1 MSNARR
7 ASAIKLFMRHSKV
20 LLALGTGLVMLVA
33 CGDDAPDSPSPTAP
47 LADGGPGPATP
58 ATQLPLVV
66 DAASVAP
73 TTTVT
78 VSTPERYTATIE
90 LPGLGATPVE
100 AGGKT
105 YQRLRIAE
113 GGLVAAVGKPAV
125 PYITKVLVLPRD
137 ENGELIVPAIKVTPG
152 APVEVTDLDVLP
164 AQPPAVDHSL
174 AEILAY
180 PPPAFTRDDAAY
192 AATTPYPGAPFDSQI
207 TASGDLDLLVVRIYP
222 VQVNAGGRSASVS
235 TKIDIDV
242 DFNPGK
248 VVIRPPTMTDETDV
262 DGSTTLTHD
271 VPPGFVANAG
281 VMKTIPRVIPGLLDD
296 PPVADDA
303 MANLVIVA
311 PDAFLRAT
319 YAFVTHKRKL
329 GMRVKVFT
337 PPTTAEGTPTIPY
350 HYDDL
355 RADLVQN
362 WRNDGILAELTDPD
376 EPGLPASENIKQV
389 RAYFHVTRE
398 HQRKLG
404 VEVVFGAYP
413 DQDKPVEVSFATKQP
428 NGTITPTHSLKMAK
442 PSANTNLDF
451 SVVTIGGTVAMG
463 RAVRVKQGYRFEFDS
478 PTSPLLPTASSEIYL
493 RVTSGADVAPN
504 DYARVRGRVDIHPWK
519 NLLILGDT
527 DTVRTSY
534 DLSEFELGKPTKD
547 APKLR
552 VPTDYFYGTFGDV
565 GKDFSPSVHVG
576 RIPVKELADAETALA
591 KIISYEKDDPFA
603 RMKPRV
609 AVAGEFQDDNDG
621 KGNYSGQADRP
632 FIDTAERVRDY
643 FVARGNPTA
652 RAYTTNYPFIGP
664 KKFSDGRDLPAELL
678 KPGFAWD
685 AKAADV
691 LTILNDY
698 QNYIVLHRGHGAA
711 EGWSKPGFEVGDA
724 DAIAPLPTTPVRGM
738 LPIVFSINCSTGT
751 YDQETDFYEDEKGA
765 RTPNNADWSQPTSRG
780 YAESMLRRAGGA
792 VAVIAASRISFSGN
806 NDVLV
811 DGLFGNIF
819 SDYPKYN
826 PATATTGETSLGAV
840 MDAGKLMH
848 AWSFLGDDAAV
859 RYYFEL
865 YAVFGD
871 PSMRI
876 RRLPR

>member
-1 MSNARR
+1 
-7 ASAIKLFMRHSKV
+7 MRCSKI
-20 LLALGTGLVMLVA
+20 LLSLGTGLVMLVA
-33 CGDDAPDSPSPTAP
+33 CSDDAPDSPSPTAP
-47 LADGGPGPATP
+47 LADGGPAPASPATK
-58 ATQLPLVV
+58 LPLVV

-78 VSTPERYTATIE
+78 TSTPERYTASIE
-90 LPGLGATPVE
+90 IPGLGATPVE

-105 YQRLRIAE
+105 YQRLRISG
-113 GGLVAAVGKPAV
+113 GGLVSALGKPAV

-164 AQPPAVDHSL
+164 AQPPAIDHSID
-174 AEILAY
+174 EVLAY
-180 PPPAFTRDDAAY
+180 PLPAFTRDDPAY
-192 AATTPYPGAPFDSQI
+192 AASTPYPGMPFDSQI
-207 TASGDLDLLVVRIYP
+207 TTSGDLDLLVVRIYP

-235 TKIDIDV
+235 TKIDLDV

-248 VVIRPPTMTDETDV
+248 VVIRPATTTDETDV
-262 DGSTTLTHD
+262 DGSMTWTHD
-271 VPPGFVANAG
+271 LAPGFVANAD
-281 VMKTIPRVIPGLLDD
+281 VLKNVPRIIPGLLEDPPAADD
-296 PPVADDA
+296 P

-319 YAFVTHKRKL
+319 YPFVTHKRKL

-337 PPTTAEGTPTIPY
+337 PPTASGAPTPYTY
-350 HYDDL
+350 AAL
-355 RADLVQN
+355 RADLEQN

-376 EPGLPASENIKQV
+376 EPGLAPSENIKQV

-398 HQRKLG
+398 HRRKLG
-404 VEVVFGAYP
+404 VEVVYGAYP
-413 DQDKPVEVSFATKQP
+413 TQDQPLEISFATKQAS
-428 NGTITPTHSLKMAK
+428 GTITPTHSLTMAK
-442 PSANTNLDF
+442 PSANPNLDF
-451 SVVTIGGTVAMG
+451 SVVTIGGTVATG
-463 RAVRVKQGYRFEFDS
+463 RAVRVKQGYRFEFES
-478 PTSPLLPTASSEIYL
+478 PTAPILPPTSSEIYL
-493 RVTSGADVAPN
+493 RVTQVGTSGTDLAPN

-527 DTVRTSY
+527 DTINTSY
-534 DLSEFELGKPTKD
+534 DLSEFEYGKPTKD

-552 VPTDYFYGTFGDV
+552 VPTDYFYGTFGEV

-609 AVAGEFQDDNDG
+609 ALAGEFEEAKDG
-621 KGNYSGQADRP
+621 KGNYDGQADRP
-632 FIDTAERVRDY
+632 FIDTTERVRDY

-652 RAYTTNYPFIGP
+652 RAYSAAPNLLP
-664 KKFSDGRDLPAELL
+664 KKFQDGRELPDDLR
-678 KPGFAWD
+678 KPGFAWN

-691 LTILNDY
+691 LSMLNDY
-698 QNYIVLHRGHGAA
+698 QNYIVLHRDHGGA
-711 EGWSKPGFEVGDA
+711 EGWSQPRFVVDDVDDMA
-724 DAIAPLPTTPVRGM
+724 SVPTTPVRGT

-751 YDQETDFYEDEKGA
+751 YDQETDFYEDENGVRK
-765 RTPNNADWSQPTSRG
+765 PNNAPWSQPGSRG
-780 YAESMLRRAGGA
+780 YAESLLRRAGGA
-792 VAVIAASRISFSGN
+792 VAVIAASRISYSGN
-806 NDVLV
+806 NDALV
-811 DGLFGNIF
+811 DGMFGSIF

-826 PATATTGETSLGAV
+826 PATAPTGETSLGAV
-840 MDAGKLMH
+840 MDAGKIMH
-848 AWSFLGDDAAV
+848 AWSFLGDDVIV

-865 YAVFGD
+865 FSVFGD